1 MKDCPSISIIIP
13 SYNSKKTITQ
23 CLNSVLNQSYE
34 EIDQVVVVDSSDDG
48 TDEII
53 KEFFPSVKLI
63 HLRERTLAGAAR
75 NIGVGATN
83 SEYIA
88 FTDTDCIV
96 DYYWI
101 ENIIRR
107 VTNGDYNI
115 VGGVIANG
123 TPESL
128 SGTLGYLNEFS
139 FFLPQRKSRFVNA
152 LATANVCYRRCIFH
166 SHQFM
171 KNLFAGED
179 TVFHWKLID
188 SGEKMFFDQ
197 SVQITHINRKGFLN
211 VLKHQRQLGAGAGIA
226 RIFMKRDLLLIKY
239 PILCMLLLPWIRILR
254 MYRRVFLNDT
264 ILWRKVTLFSPLSL
278 IIAYSWSLGFCKSLL
293 KYKKDL
299 RQTKN
304 YYRK

>member
-1 MKDCPSISIIIP
+1 MKRPPSISIIIP
-13 SYNSKKTITQ
+13 SYNSKKTITN

-34 EIDQVVVVDSSDDG
+34 EIDQVVVVDSSNDG

-53 KEFFPSVKLI
+53 KDFFPSVKLI
-63 HLRERTLAGAAR
+63 HLRERTLAGEAR

-101 ENIIRR
+101 ENILRR
-107 VTNGDYNI
+107 MENGNYDA
-115 VGGVIANG
+115 VGGVILNG
-123 TPESL
+123 TPESW

-139 FFLPQRKSRFVNA
+139 FYLAQSKSGFVDA
-152 LATANVCYRRCIFH
+152 FATANACYRRSIFN

-171 KNLFAGED
+171 ETLPAAQD
-179 TVFHWKLID
+179 TVFHWSLID
-188 SGEKMFFDQ
+188 NGKKLFFDPA
-197 SVQITHINRKGFLN
+197 VRITHINRKGFRT
-211 VLKHQRQLGAGAGIA
+211 VLKHQRQLGGGAGVA
-226 RIFMKRDLLLIKY
+226 RVIMKRNLFLVKY
-239 PILCMLLLPWIRILR
+239 PIFSILLLPWIRMLR
-254 MYRRVFLNDT
+254 MYRRVFLYDKK
-264 ILWRKVTLFSPLSL
+264 LWRKVTPFFPLSL

-299 RQTKN
+299 RQTE
-304 YYRK
+304 